1 MMSRIT
7 LNLKKSVGKL
17 NKKDPDEQF
26 TFQLSQSIAYARN
39 WYTPR
44 VVPPKP
50 DSIPLHEI
58 PKPQRP
64 HTGQTIN
71 VNTETEVHY
80 DDPVMPLYP
89 KSREAA
95 MEAGRLR

>member
-17 NKKDPDEQF
+17 SKRDPDEQF
-26 TFQLSQSIAYARN
+26 TFQLSQSVAYARN

-44 VVPPKP
+44 VVASKVE
-50 DSIPLHEI
+50 SVPLRELS
-58 PKPQRP
+58 RP
-64 HTGQTIN
+64 HTGEAIN

-80 DDPVMPLYP
+80 DDPVMPLHS
-89 KSREAA
+89 KSCEAA
-95 MEAGRLR
+95 MEDGRLR